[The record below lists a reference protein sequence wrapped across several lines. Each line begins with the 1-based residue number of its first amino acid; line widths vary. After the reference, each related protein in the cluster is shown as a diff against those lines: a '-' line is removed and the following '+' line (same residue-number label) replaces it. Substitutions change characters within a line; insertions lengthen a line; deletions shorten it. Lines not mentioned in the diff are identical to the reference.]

1 VTPSQPHP
9 LYLHFRELPMSL
21 RVAYTG
27 TLLVLS
33 VGYLFSMLYIFSSHA
48 GRDGEPMFSVDDL
61 IIAYSG
67 SKSDTRLEA
76 ALKGPMAGM
85 LPEGD
90 RAKIIAWV
98 RSGAEEAEY
107 TATVAAI
114 FAQRCVS
121 CHASTNPHL
130 INLTTYAEVS
140 EMVDLD
146 TGMDIYTM
154 VRVSHTHLLGLTFLF
169 FIVGI
174 IFSHAYLR
182 PVWLKCTIIGLPFA
196 AIFCD
201 IISWYLTKMV
211 AAFAYVVI
219 ASGGLMGLS
228 FGTMVVVSLLQM
240 WVLRPPEALA
250 DRLSQDGLL
259 IP

>member
-1 VTPSQPHP
+1 MTSPEPHR
-9 LYLHFRELPMSL
+9 LFLHFRELPLSL

-33 VGYLFSMLYIFSSHA
+33 VGYIFSMVYIFASHA

-85 LPEGD
+85 LPQED
-90 RAKIIAWV
+90 RAAIVAWV
-98 RSGAEEAEY
+98 RSGADQAAY
-107 TATVAAI
+107 KSSVSAI
-114 FAQRCVS
+114 FEQRCVS
-121 CHASTNPHL
+121 CHGASNPHL
-130 INLTTYAEVS
+130 PELTSYARVMD
-140 EMVDLD
+140 MVDLD

-154 VRVSHTHLLGLTFLF
+154 VRVSHTHLLGITFMF
-169 FIVGI
+169 FIMGV

-182 PVWLKCTIIGLPFA
+182 PVWLKSTIIGVPFA
-196 AIFCD
+196 AIVCD
-201 IISWYLTKMV
+201 IISWYLTKVV
-211 AAFAYVVI
+211 ASFAYVVI
-219 ASGGLMGLS
+219 ASGFLMGLS
-228 FGTMVVVSLLQM
+228 FGAMVVISLLQM
-240 WVLRPPEALA
+240 WVLAPPAALA
-250 DRLSQDGLL
+250 NRLSGEGPV